1 MRYSPILE
9 KILFGNFQY
18 IKDFE
23 NICSD
28 SKCSNSNHVQST
40 LDTNILNCCL
50 IHFMERDVKFHPKT
64 ITLPAKLNGLK
75 MSLKNFSN
83 YIDLRSQNT
92 KNPISLCLT
101 EISTDFITKLWLE

>member
-23 NICSD
+23 NKCSD
-28 SKCSNSNHVQST
+28 SKWSNSNHVQST

-50 IHFMERDVKFHPKT
+50 IHFMERDVKFHRKT
-64 ITLPAKLNGLK
+64 ITLPVKLNELE
-75 MSLKNFSN
+75 MSLKNLSN
-83 YIDLRSQNT
+83 YIDLQSQNT
-92 KNPISLCLT
+92 KIPHSNSFMCHRDIY
-101 EISTDFITKLWLE
+101 